1 MGLNKNKIMIFNCY
15 PEQSRKNFDASNV
28 GHPHDFFMDFLS
40 RHTPDTD
47 IDVCFIADLDQPIP
61 TDNELVQYRGCI
73 WTGSDLT
80 IYQLEPRVERQIA
93 LVKKLFNLGVN
104 SYGSCWG
111 IQIAAVAAG
120 GRVAKSPKGREW
132 GIAKDITLT
141 KAGEKSKLL
150 KGKPKV
156 FDGFIMHLDEVVKLP
171 ENTQILAGN
180 KHTKIQALEVN
191 AGKASFFCTQYHPEY
206 NLFEMARLIKARAQA
221 LVTEGFFEKIDQA
234 LEYAKKLIQLHET
247 PESVK
252 LKTQLNIDES
262 VIDSGIKEQELRNW
276 LNYLNI

>member
-1 MGLNKNKIMIFNCY
+1 MGSNKNKIMIFNCY
-15 PEQSRKNFDASNV
+15 PEKSRKNFDASNV

-40 RHTPDTD
+40 RQIPDAD

-120 GRVAKSPKGREW
+120 GRVAKNPKGRAW
-132 GIAKDITLT
+132 GVAKDITLT

-150 KGKPKV
+150 RGKPAV
-156 FDGFIMHLDEVVKLP
+156 YDGFIMHLDEVVKLP
-171 ENTQILAGN
+171 ENTEILAGN
-180 KHTKIQALEVN
+180 KHTKVQAIEVYSDK
-191 AGKASFFCTQYHPEY
+191 GSFFGTQYHPEY
-206 NLFEMARLIKARAQA
+206 NLFEMARLIKARAKA
-221 LVTEGFFEKIDQA
+221 LVDEQFFQNFDQVTEYTQK
-234 LEYAKKLIQLHET
+234 LKKLHK
-247 PESVK
+247 ES
-252 LKTQLNIDES
+252 ES
-262 VIDSGIKEQELRNW
+262 SILGKELDIGVGVLDPKIREQELRNW
-276 LNYLNI
+276 LEFI

>member
-1 MGLNKNKIMIFNCY
+1 MGLDKNKFMIFNCY
-15 PEQSRKNFDASNV
+15 PEQSRKNFDVSNV

-40 RHTPDTD
+40 RHIPDAD
-47 IDVCFIADLDQPIP
+47 ADVCFIADLNQPIP
-61 TDNELVQYRGCI
+61 SDDELIQYKGCI

-80 IYQLEPRVERQIA
+80 IYQLEPRVKRQIA
-93 LVKKLFNLGVN
+93 LAKKLFHLGVN

-120 GRVAKSPKGREW
+120 GQVAKSPKGREW

-180 KHTKIQALEVN
+180 KHTRI
-191 AGKASFFCTQYHPEY
+191 
-206 NLFEMARLIKARAQA
+206 
-221 LVTEGFFEKIDQA
+221 
-234 LEYAKKLIQLHET
+234 
-247 PESVK
+247 
-252 LKTQLNIDES
+252 
-262 VIDSGIKEQELRNW
+262 
-276 LNYLNI
+276 

>member
-1 MGLNKNKIMIFNCY
+1 MDSIKNKILIFNCY

-28 GHPHDFFMDFLS
+28 GHPHDFFMDFFS
-40 RHTPDTD
+40 RHIPDAD

-80 IYQLEPRVERQIA
+80 IYQLEPRVERQIE
-93 LVKKLFNLGVN
+93 LVKKLFNLGVH

-150 KGKPKV
+150 RGKPAV
-156 FDGFIMHLDEVVKLP
+156 YDGFIMHLDEVVKLP
-171 ENTQILAGN
+171 ENTEILAGN
-180 KHTKIQALEVN
+180 KHTKVQAIEVYSDK
-191 AGKASFFCTQYHPEY
+191 GSFFGTQYHPEY
-206 NLFEMARLIKARAQA
+206 NLFEMARLIKARAKA
-221 LVTEGFFEKIDQA
+221 LVDEQFFQNFDQVTEYTQK
-234 LEYAKKLIQLHET
+234 LKKLHK
-247 PESVK
+247 ES
-252 LKTQLNIDES
+252 ES
-262 VIDSGIKEQELRNW
+262 SILGKELDIGAGVLDPKIREQELRNW
-276 LNYLNI
+276 LEFI

>member
-40 RHTPDTD
+40 RHIPDAD
-47 IDVCFIADLDQPIP
+47 VDVCFIADLDQPIP
-61 TDNELVQYRGCI
+61 TDNELVQCRGCI

-80 IYQLEPRVERQIA
+80 IYQLEPRVERQISLA
-93 LVKKLFNLGVN
+93 KKLFHLGVN

-111 IQIAAVAAG
+111 IQMAAVAAG
-120 GRVAKSPKGREW
+120 GQVAKSPKGREW

-180 KHTKIQALEVN
+180 KHTKVQAIEVYSDK
-191 AGKASFFCTQYHPEY
+191 GSFFGAQYHPEY
-206 NLFEMARLIKARAQA
+206 NLFEMARLIQARAKA
-221 LVTEGFFEKIDQA
+221 LVEEQFFQNFDQVTEYTQK
-234 LEYAKKLIQLHET
+234 LKKLHKE
-247 PESVK
+247 PESSILGKELDIGAGVLDPK
-252 LKTQLNIDES
+252 IR
-262 VIDSGIKEQELRNW
+262 EQELRNW
-276 LNYLNI
+276 LEFI

>member
-1 MGLNKNKIMIFNCY
+1 MRLNKNKILIFNCY
-15 PEQSRKNFDASNV
+15 PEKSRKNFDASNV

-40 RHTPDTD
+40 RHIPGADV
-47 IDVCFIADLDQPIP
+47 DVCFIADLDQPVP
-61 TDNELVQYRGCI
+61 TDSELVQYRGCI

-150 KGKPKV
+150 RGKPAV
-156 FDGFIMHLDEVVKLP
+156 YDGFIMHLDEVVKLP
-171 ENTQILAGN
+171 ENTEILAGN
-180 KHTKIQALEVN
+180 KHTKVQAIEVYSDK
-191 AGKASFFCTQYHPEY
+191 GSFFGTQYHPEY
-206 NLFEMARLIKARAQA
+206 NLFEMARLIQARAKA
-221 LVTEGFFEKIDQA
+221 LVDEQFFQNFDQVTEYTQK
-234 LEYAKKLIQLHET
+234 LKKLHKESESSTLGKELDIGAGVLD
-247 PESVK
+247 PE
-252 LKTQLNIDES
+252 IR
-262 VIDSGIKEQELRNW
+262 EQELRNW
-276 LNYLNI
+276 LEFI

>member
-1 MGLNKNKIMIFNCY
+1 MGSNINKIMIFNCY
-15 PEQSRKNFDASNV
+15 PEKSRKNFDASNV

-40 RHTPDTD
+40 RHIPDAD

-132 GIAKDITLT
+132 GVAKDITLT
-141 KAGEKSKLL
+141 KAGEKSRLL
-150 KGKPKV
+150 RGKPAV
-156 FDGFIMHLDEVVKLP
+156 YDGFIMHLDEVVKLP

-180 KHTKIQALEVN
+180 KHTKVQAIEVYSDK
-191 AGKASFFCTQYHPEY
+191 GSFFGTQYHPEY
-206 NLFEMARLIKARAQA
+206 NLFEMARLIQARAKA
-221 LVTEGFFEKIDQA
+221 LVDEQFFQNFDQVTEYTQK
-234 LEYAKKLIQLHET
+234 LKKLHK
-247 PESVK
+247 ES
-252 LKTQLNIDES
+252 ES
-262 VIDSGIKEQELRNW
+262 STLGKELDIGAGVLDPKIREQELRNW
-276 LNYLNI
+276 LEFI

>member
-1 MGLNKNKIMIFNCY
+1 MDSNKNKIMIFNYY

-40 RHTPDTD
+40 RHIPDTD
-47 IDVCFIADLDQPIP
+47 VDVCFIADLDQPIP
-61 TDNELVQYRGCI
+61 TDNELIQYRGCI

-132 GIAKDITLT
+132 GVTNDITLT
-141 KAGEKSKLL
+141 KAGEKSRLL
-150 KGKPKV
+150 RGKPAV
-156 FDGFIMHLDEVVKLP
+156 YDGFIMHLDEVVKLP
-171 ENTQILAGN
+171 ENTEILAGN
-180 KHTKIQALEVN
+180 KHTKVQAIEVYSDK
-191 AGKASFFCTQYHPEY
+191 GSFFGTQYHPEY
-206 NLFEMARLIKARAQA
+206 NLFEMARLIQARAKA
-221 LVTEGFFEKIDQA
+221 LVDEQFFQSFDQVTEYTQK
-234 LEYAKKLIQLHET
+234 LKKLHK
-247 PESVK
+247 ES
-252 LKTQLNIDES
+252 ES
-262 VIDSGIKEQELRNW
+262 SILRKELDIGVGVLDPKIREQELRNW
-276 LNYLNI
+276 LEFI

>member
-1 MGLNKNKIMIFNCY
+1 MIFNCY
-15 PEQSRKNFDASNV
+15 PEKSRKNFDASNV

-40 RHTPDTD
+40 RQIPDAD

-61 TDNELVQYRGCI
+61 TDNELIQYRGCI

-111 IQIAAVAAG
+111 IQIAAVVAG

-150 KGKPKV
+150 KGKPKA

-171 ENTQILAGN
+171 ENTEILAGN
-180 KHTKIQALEVN
+180 KHTKVQAIEVYSDK
-191 AGKASFFCTQYHPEY
+191 GSFFGTQYHPEY
-206 NLFEMARLIKARAQA
+206 NLFEMARLIKARAKA
-221 LVTEGFFEKIDQA
+221 LVDEQFFQNFDQVTEYTQK
-234 LEYAKKLIQLHET
+234 LKKLHK
-247 PESVK
+247 ES
-252 LKTQLNIDES
+252 ES
-262 VIDSGIKEQELRNW
+262 SILGKELVIGVGVLDSKIREQELRNW
-276 LNYLNI
+276 LEFI